1 MLLYLFLFVH
11 LSLKMLLTSIFMWIK
26 RFWGFSIL
34 SQGWRQWPSQ
44 YTGEAQG
51 CRPRASWDRA
61 SAFHKLFSLASHPL
75 LNNPSRIPVQKHML
89 PHLKEKNMTID
100 VKTIATANLAIQILL
115 FILASFGKAWMPQNL
130 RAVMRSAFAL
140 WILSLL
146 FGLHMY
152 IRIWI

>member
-1 MLLYLFLFVH
+1 
-11 LSLKMLLTSIFMWIK
+11 
-26 RFWGFSIL
+26 
-34 SQGWRQWPSQ
+34 
-44 YTGEAQG
+44 
-51 CRPRASWDRA
+51 
-61 SAFHKLFSLASHPL
+61 
-75 LNNPSRIPVQKHML
+75 
-89 PHLKEKNMTID
+89 MTID
-100 VKTIATANLAIQILL
+100 VKAIATANLAIQILL